1 MQSKLGPFLAAALT
15 AASLWAPGA
24 RAADAM
30 TRRVL
35 SLAEAKAVITAAAD
49 AAKKN
54 NAGGSIAVVDDGGHL
69 LALERLDNTFP
80 AAAPI
85 SIEKA
90 RSAAVFRKPTA
101 DFENAVKNGRVSLI
115 ANQQLLPL
123 EGGVPIVVGGQ
134 VIGAV
139 GVAGAMSAQQDD
151 DIARAAAGSLQ

>member
-1 MQSKLGPFLAAALT
+1 VRPSPATNVLR
-15 AASLWAPGA
+15 SL
-24 RAADAM
+24 RAGDVADPSPDFVRADASFGS
-30 TRRVL
+30 VL
-35 SLAEAKAVITAAAD
+35 ERLLD
-49 AAKKN
+49 AHH
-54 NAGGSIAVVDDGGHL
+54 GQLRVVDDGGHL

-101 DFENAVKNGRVSLI
+101 DFENAVKNGRVSLV
-115 ANQQLLPL
+115 ANQELLPL

-139 GVAGAMSAQQDD
+139 GVAGAASAQQDD